1 VELAGRRRVGELDDR
16 GRDPAPDCSGFM
28 VAGGL
33 ELADSQS
40 AFGLGLVAVALQHE
54 LRRPP
59 DVDLGYH
66 AGKAARSSSIK
77 V

>member
-1 VELAGRRRVGELDDR
+1 VERAGRCLVCELDDR
-16 GRDPAPDCSGFM
+16 ACDPAPDRGAFM

-40 AFGLGLVAVALQHE
+40 AFGLGLVAVGLQHQ
-54 LRRPP
+54 LRRSP